1 MLTVWA
7 CLFWNNYPCWG
18 LFLLVRSGLP
28 DSANKV
34 SQLCLQIGMVAN
46 KLLRYV
52 AFKKGRYL
60 KPSLVRGHPAGNN
73 LEQPVAG
80 HKYQCL
86 EWFTVTG
93 LHLGLI
99 LRAFSARE
107 PRCFLPTGLP
117 TWTLTTSWGC
127 LTWRK
132 SCQKLRLGKEI
143 TLRMKVSVKPA
154 SICRGCLQLGFA
166 GKQNF

>member
-1 MLTVWA
+1 
-7 CLFWNNYPCWG
+7 
-18 LFLLVRSGLP
+18 
-28 DSANKV
+28 
-34 SQLCLQIGMVAN
+34 MVAN

-127 LTWRK
+127 LT
-132 SCQKLRLGKEI
+132 
-143 TLRMKVSVKPA
+143 
-154 SICRGCLQLGFA
+154 
-166 GKQNF
+166 